1 MANIVDINNNLS
13 HKVSEVICIKCYHR
27 WIAVRPVVTR
37 LKDLACPNCNNSG
50 YVIETEEDTEQD
62 LNE

>member
-1 MANIVDINNNLS
+1 MAEIVDINCNKP

-27 WIAVRPVVTR
+27 WIDVRPVVTR
-37 LKDLACPNCNNSG
+37 LKNLVCPYCNNSG
-50 YVIETEEDTEQD
+50 YVIETGEDVEQD

>member
-1 MANIVDINNNLS
+1 ML
-13 HKVSEVICIKCYHR
+13 ICIKCYYR

-37 LKDLACPNCNNSG
+37 LKDLVCPSCNNSG
-50 YVIETEEDTEQD
+50 YVIETGEDIEQD